1 MAYCFFGVSILH
13 METAF
18 KVFSFV
24 HGYVIIFEF
33 KIFATSKFR
42 ALRDFAKKMLRKSG
56 MRDQRMQK
64 RQIISCAV
72 QRCMKMSFPSLF
84 QALVR
89 NGKAESQL
97 IEKIFLH

>member
-42 ALRDFAKKMLRKSG
+42 AKKCYENQECEIRGCRKG
-56 MRDQRMQK
+56 RLFP
-64 RQIISCAV
+64 V
-72 QRCMKMSFPSLF
+72 QFNGVGKCLA
-84 QALVR
+84 QAYF
-89 NGKAESQL
+89 KP
-97 IEKIFLH
+97 

>member
-56 MRDQRMQK
+56 MRDQRMQ
-64 RQIISCAV
+64 IISCAV
-72 QRCMKMSFPSLF
+72 QRCMKMSCPSLF
-84 QALVR
+84 QALAR

-97 IEKIFLH
+97 IEKFFLN

>member
-1 MAYCFFGVSILH
+1 

-18 KVFSFV
+18 KVFRFV

-42 ALRDFAKKMLRKSG
+42 ALRDFAKKCYENQECEIRGCRKADYFLCS
-56 MRDQRMQK
+56 
-64 RQIISCAV
+64 STV
-72 QRCMKMSFPSLF
+72 YENVLLSLF

-97 IEKIFLH
+97 IEKFFLH

>member
-42 ALRDFAKKMLRKSG
+42 ALCDFAKKNVAKIRNARSEDAEKTDYFLCSSTVYENVLPKL
-56 MRDQRMQK
+56 
-64 RQIISCAV
+64 IS
-72 QRCMKMSFPSLF
+72 SPS
-84 QALVR
+84 
-89 NGKAESQL
+89 S
-97 IEKIFLH
+97 

>member
-13 METAF
+13 TETAF

-42 ALRDFAKKMLRKSG
+42 DFAKKMLRKSG
-56 MRDQRMQK
+56 MRDQKMRK
-64 RQIISCAV
+64 RQLISCTV
-72 QRCMKMSFPSLF
+72 QRSIKMSYPKFF
-84 QALVR
+84 WVGHFDR
-89 NGKAESQL
+89 T
-97 IEKIFLH
+97 FW

>member
-1 MAYCFFGVSILH
+1 MAYCFFGVAILH

-42 ALRDFAKKMLRKSG
+42 ALRDFAKKCCENQECEIRRCRKD
-56 MRDQRMQK
+56 RLFL
-64 RQIISCAV
+64 V
-72 QRCMKMSFPSLF
+72 QF
-84 QALVR
+84 
-89 NGKAESQL
+89 NGV
-97 IEKIFLH
+97 